1 MTLLVERPPALPL
14 TRPTAIHALDLF
26 AGTGWGVACQRL
38 GIHEMGVELMP
49 EAIATRTAAGMETV
63 FEDVWDGLEGRAVVP
78 FHDVLIASPPC
89 QTFSM
94 AGGGAGRR
102 ALDEVV
108 GLIASKAYTDPAK
121 LREFGETHDPR
132 TSLVLT
138 PLAYAYRFRPRVIIW
153 EQVPTVLPVW
163 EACADELRSWG
174 YSVAVKLL
182 TAEQYGVPQTRK
194 RAILVARWDGEA
206 RMPTPT
212 HSRYYSRQPQRLDAN
227 VLPWT
232 SMSKALG
239 WGEDEVVTS
248 AQSVAGVGRATRSA
262 AAPGLTVTQTTS
274 RVMRSN
280 YGTGGDPAARGERHV
295 DEPAATVTS
304 KADRSKWVDTRPAP
318 TVVGT
323 RRTAGGMLI
332 GRQLDDGSRV
342 DVGGHSGEVGLRPGM
357 LAGVRVTEDEA
368 AVLQSYPRGFPWQ
381 GGKGKRYLQ
390 IGNAVPPLLAEAIL
404 RAALA

>member
-1 MTLLVERPPALPL
+1 MTLLAE
-14 TRPTAIHALDLF
+14 RPTAPLITRPATIHALDLF

-38 GIHEMGVELMP
+38 GIHEKGVELMP

-102 ALDEVV
+102 ALDEVI

-163 EACADELRSWG
+163 EACADELRAWG
-174 YSVAVKLL
+174 YSVVVKLL
-182 TAEQYGVPQTRK
+182 SSEQYGVPQTRK
-194 RAILVARWDGEA
+194 RAILIARWDDEA
-206 RMPTPT
+206 RMPVPT
-212 HSRYYSRQPQRLDAN
+212 HSAYHSRDPQRFDPG
-227 VLPWT
+227 VLPWV
-232 SMSKALG
+232 SMASALG
-239 WGEDEVVTS
+239 WEEG
-248 AQSVAGVGRATRSA
+248 AGMQERHRGAGMLERHGTRPGRPTDGPALTLTGNASGTT
-262 AAPGLTVTQTTS
+262 PGGF

-280 YGTGGDPAARGERHV
+280 YGTGGDPAKRGERG
-295 DEPAATVTS
+295 DDQPAPTVTS
-304 KADRSKWVDTRPAP
+304 KVDRNQWHSRPAT
-318 TVVGT
+318 TVAGDPRIAAPGHHDRQMNGAT
-323 RRTAGGMLI
+323 RV
-332 GRQLDDGSRV
+332 SV
-342 DVGGHSGEVGLRPGM
+342 S
-357 LAGVRVTEDEA
+357 EA
-368 AVLQSYPRGFPWQ
+368 SVLQSYPADFPWQ
-381 GGKGKRYLQ
+381 GKAGKQYLQ
-390 IGNAVPPLLAEAIL
+390 VGNAVPPLLAEAIL